1 MRRSGWN
8 LFKNAES
15 SNENNN
21 EAHFCASDGL
31 GMEMTI
37 LGRIYRIL
45 HPSERKKGWWV
56 IATVL
61 FSTVLD
67 FMGLAA
73 LLPILYYLLDSG
85 SNPKVALQFCVLAIS
100 VILFK
105 SVLSVFFSRYQHKYL
120 LSFYKRLSFSL
131 YSSYYRRGLLFIR
144 EKGSNKLGYEVNAIC
159 LAFSQSLLAPMLRI
173 IGDSLLILLVT
184 VALLIYDGK
193 TVLLLYATFLPF
205 MVVYFLGVRKRIK
218 KYGRLELD
226 ARREQSR
233 VVMDT
238 FRGFT
243 ELEVSGAFPTLQA
256 AFMEG
261 MDKIS
266 HNRLKLDVIQKFPLF
281 LSELSVIIGL
291 TLLVAFGTGD
301 VKMLIGVFA
310 VAAFRLLPAMRGI
323 LSGWTQ
329 IQNVSSYLDVIEEGL
344 MEDDAD
350 EVSEEDKN
358 LPFNQGISIEHLT
371 YAYPD
376 SSNVLENFGCNIS
389 KGEYVGFR
397 GSSGVGKST
406 LFNLLIGL
414 LMPSNG
420 RILIDGT
427 PLSYE
432 NRKAWMKH
440 IGYVP
445 QEVFIFNG
453 TLAENIAL
461 GCRRIDRDRIK
472 DILNKVSLMSW
483 AESLPDGL
491 DAVLGEGGGKLSGGQ
506 KQRIGIARALYKEA
520 DVLFLDEATS
530 ALDNRTEKEVNETLS
545 ELKKSYQGLTILS
558 IAHRESSLAYCDR
571 IITLKNDDE

>member
-1 MRRSGWN
+1 
-8 LFKNAES
+8 
-15 SNENNN
+15 
-21 EAHFCASDGL
+21 
-31 GMEMTI
+31 MTI
-37 LGRIYRIL
+37 LNRIYGIL
-45 HPSERKKGWWV
+45 QPSERREGWRV

-61 FSTVLD
+61 FSAILD

-73 LLPILYYLLDSG
+73 LLPVLYYLLDSG
-85 SNPKVALQFCVLAIS
+85 SNSQVALWFCILAIS
-100 VILFK
+100 VILLK
-105 SVLSVFFSRYQHKYL
+105 SVLSVFFSRYQHRYL

-159 LAFSQSLLAPMLRI
+159 YTFSQSLLAPMLRT
-173 IGDSLLILLVT
+173 LLIVLVT
-184 VALLIYDGK
+184 VALLIYDGT

-266 HNRLKLDVIQKFPLF
+266 HNRLKLDVIQKIPLF
-281 LSELSVIIGL
+281 LSELSVIVGL

-329 IQNVSSYLDVIEEGL
+329 IQNVSSCLDTIEEGV
-344 MEDDAD
+344 MEEEAEVISD
-350 EVSEEDKN
+350 EIKK
-358 LPFNQGISIEHLT
+358 LPFEQEISTENLT
-371 YAYPD
+371 YGYPD
-376 SSNVLENFGCNIS
+376 SPLVLENFSCIIS

-397 GSSGVGKST
+397 GSSGIGKST

-414 LMPSNG
+414 LSPSGG

-427 PLSYE
+427 PLSTE

-461 GCRRIDRDRIK
+461 GCKEIDRDRIK
-472 DILNKVSLMSW
+472 EILNKVSLDKW
-483 AESLPDGL
+483 AESLTNDL
-491 DAVLGEGGGKLSGGQ
+491 DTVLGEAGGKLSGGQ

-530 ALDNRTEKEVNETLS
+530 ALDNQTEKEVNETLS
-545 ELKKSYQGLTILS
+545 QLKEFDQGLTILS

-571 IITLKNDDE
+571 IITLEDKE

>member
-1 MRRSGWN
+1 
-8 LFKNAES
+8 
-15 SNENNN
+15 
-21 EAHFCASDGL
+21 
-31 GMEMTI
+31 MTI
-37 LGRIYRIL
+37 LNRIYGIL
-45 HPSERKKGWWV
+45 QPSERREGWRV

-61 FSTVLD
+61 FSAILD

-73 LLPILYYLLDSG
+73 LLPVLYYLLDSG
-85 SNPKVALQFCVLAIS
+85 SNSQVALWFCILAIS
-100 VILFK
+100 VILLK
-105 SVLSVFFSRYQHKYL
+105 SVLSVFFSRFQHRYL

-159 LAFSQSLLAPMLRI
+159 YAFSQSLLAPMLRI
-173 IGDSLLILLVT
+173 IGDSLLIVLVT
-184 VALLIYDGK
+184 VALLIYDGT

-266 HNRLKLDVIQKFPLF
+266 HNRLKLDVIQKIPLF

-301 VKMLIGVFA
+301 IKMLIGVFA

-329 IQNVSSYLDVIEEGL
+329 IQNVSSCLDTIEEGV
-344 MEDDAD
+344 MEEEAEVISD
-350 EVSEEDKN
+350 EIKK
-358 LPFNQGISIEHLT
+358 LPFEQEISTENLT
-371 YAYPD
+371 YGYPD
-376 SSNVLENFGCNIS
+376 SPLVLENFSCIIS

-397 GSSGVGKST
+397 GSSGIGKST

-414 LMPSNG
+414 LSPSGG

-427 PLSYE
+427 PLSTE

-461 GCRRIDRDRIK
+461 GCKCIDKERIK
-472 DILNKVSLMSW
+472 DILGKVSLMNW
-483 AESLPDGL
+483 VESLPEGL
-491 DAVLGEGGGKLSGGQ
+491 DTVLGEGGGKLSGGQ

-530 ALDNRTEKEVNETLS
+530 ALDNRTEKEVNETLL

-558 IAHRESSLAYCDR
+558 IAHRDSSLAYCDF
-571 IITLKNDDE
+571 IITLKDNDEQNI

>member
-1 MRRSGWN
+1 
-8 LFKNAES
+8 
-15 SNENNN
+15 
-21 EAHFCASDGL
+21 
-31 GMEMTI
+31 MTI
-37 LGRIYRIL
+37 LNRIYRIL
-45 HPSERKKGWWV
+45 QPSERRKGWRV

-61 FSTVLD
+61 FSAILD

-73 LLPILYYLLDSG
+73 LLPVLYYLLDSG
-85 SNPKVALQFCVLAIS
+85 SSPQVALQFCVLAVS
-100 VILFK
+100 VILLK

-131 YSSYYRRGLLFIR
+131 YSSYYKRGLLFIR
-144 EKGSNKLGYEVNAIC
+144 EKGSNKLGHEVNAIC
-159 LAFSQSLLAPMLRI
+159 YAFSQSLLAPMLRI
-173 IGDSLLILLVT
+173 IGDSLLVLLVT
-184 VALLIYDGK
+184 VALLIYDGT

-243 ELEVSGAFPTLQA
+243 ELEVSGAFPTLQS

-301 VKMLIGVFA
+301 IKMLIGVFA
-310 VAAFRLLPAMRGI
+310 VAAFRLLPALRGI

-329 IQNVSSYLDVIEEGL
+329 IQNVSSCLDTIEEGL
-344 MEDDAD
+344 MEDDDAD
-350 EVSEEDKN
+350 RLKTSGSD
-358 LPFNQGISIEHLT
+358 LPFEKGISIEHLT

-376 SSNVLENFGCNIS
+376 GSNVLDNFGCNIS

-414 LMPSNG
+414 LTPSNG

-427 PLSYE
+427 SLSTE

-461 GCRRIDRDRIK
+461 GCKCMDKERIM
-472 DILNKVSLMSW
+472 DILGKVSLRNW
-483 AESLPDGL
+483 VDSLPDGL

-530 ALDNRTEKEVNETLS
+530 ALDNQTEKEVNETLS
-545 ELKKSYQGLTILS
+545 ELKESYQGLTILS

-571 IITLKNDDE
+571 IITLKNDDKQNI

>member
-1 MRRSGWN
+1 
-8 LFKNAES
+8 
-15 SNENNN
+15 
-21 EAHFCASDGL
+21 
-31 GMEMTI
+31 MTI
-37 LGRIYRIL
+37 LNRIYSIL
-45 HPSERKKGWWV
+45 QPSERREGWRV

-61 FSTVLD
+61 FSAILD

-73 LLPILYYLLDSG
+73 LLPVLYYLLDSG
-85 SNPKVALQFCVLAIS
+85 SNSQVALWFCILAIS
-100 VILFK
+100 VILLK
-105 SVLSVFFSRYQHKYL
+105 SVLSVFFSRYQHRYL

-159 LAFSQSLLAPMLRI
+159 YAFSQSLLAPMLRI
-173 IGDSLLILLVT
+173 IGDSLLIVLVT
-184 VALLIYDGK
+184 LALLIYDGT

-233 VVMDT
+233 IVMDT

-243 ELEVSGAFPTLQA
+243 ELEVSEAFPTLQA

-266 HNRLKLDVIQKFPLF
+266 HNRLKLDVIQKIPLF

-329 IQNVSSYLDVIEEGL
+329 IQNVSSCLDTIEEGV
-344 MEDDAD
+344 M
-350 EVSEEDKN
+350 EEDAEVISDEIKK
-358 LPFNQGISIEHLT
+358 LPFEQEISTENLT
-371 YAYPD
+371 YGYPD
-376 SSNVLENFGCNIS
+376 SPLVLENFSCIIS

-414 LMPSNG
+414 LTPSSG

-427 PLSYE
+427 PLSTE

-461 GCRRIDRDRIK
+461 GCKCMDKERIK
-472 DILNKVSLMSW
+472 DILGKVSLKNW
-483 AESLPDGL
+483 VESLPDGL
-491 DAVLGEGGGKLSGGQ
+491 DTVLGEGGDKLSGGQ
-506 KQRIGIARALYKEA
+506 KQRIGIARALYKDA

-530 ALDNRTEKEVNETLS
+530 ALDNRTEKDVNETLS
-545 ELKKSYQGLTILS
+545 ELKKSCQGLTILS
-558 IAHRESSLAYCDR
+558 IAHRQSSLAYCNR
-571 IITLKNDDE
+571 IITLNDDNE

>member
-1 MRRSGWN
+1 
-8 LFKNAES
+8 
-15 SNENNN
+15 
-21 EAHFCASDGL
+21 
-31 GMEMTI
+31 MTI
-37 LGRIYRIL
+37 LNRIYGIL
-45 HPSERKKGWWV
+45 QPSERREGWRV

-61 FSTVLD
+61 FSAILD

-73 LLPILYYLLDSG
+73 LLPVLYYLLDSG
-85 SNPKVALQFCVLAIS
+85 SNSQVALWFCILAIS
-100 VILFK
+100 VILLK
-105 SVLSVFFSRYQHKYL
+105 SVLSVFFSRYQHRYL

-159 LAFSQSLLAPMLRI
+159 YAFSQSLLAPMLRI
-173 IGDSLLILLVT
+173 IGDSLLIVLVT
-184 VALLIYDGK
+184 VALLIYDGT

-266 HNRLKLDVIQKFPLF
+266 HNRLKLDVIQKIPLF

-329 IQNVSSYLDVIEEGL
+329 IQNVSSCLDTIEEGV
-344 MEDDAD
+344 MEEESEVISD
-350 EVSEEDKN
+350 EIKK
-358 LPFNQGISIEHLT
+358 LPFEQEISTENLT
-371 YAYPD
+371 YGYPD
-376 SSNVLENFGCNIS
+376 SPLVLENFSCIIS

-397 GSSGVGKST
+397 GSSGIGKST

-414 LMPSNG
+414 LSPSGG

-427 PLSYE
+427 PLSTE

-461 GCRRIDRDRIK
+461 GCKCIDKERIK
-472 DILNKVSLMSW
+472 DILGKVSLMNW
-483 AESLPDGL
+483 VESLPEGL
-491 DAVLGEGGGKLSGGQ
+491 DTVLGEGGGKLSGGQ

-530 ALDNRTEKEVNETLS
+530 ALDNRTEKEVNETLL

-558 IAHRESSLAYCDR
+558 IAHRDSSLAYCDF
-571 IITLKNDDE
+571 IITLKDNDEQNL